1 MSGTYNAYLMYFL
14 YNTPSQFDQMIMQA
28 YSTHR
33 FCVAPM
39 MDWTDRHCRY
49 FLRLFTK
56 HTLLYTEMVTTG
68 ALLYGDAERFL
79 RFNAAEQ
86 PVALQLGG
94 SDPDELAK
102 AAIMGEQAGYQEI
115 NLNSGC
121 PSDRVQRG
129 KIGACLMAEPTL
141 VAECMAAM
149 KEAVA
154 IPVTIKCRIG
164 IDEIDSLE
172 HLSHFVE
179 TVSATGCHC
188 FIIHAR
194 IAVLAG
200 LSPKQNREIPP
211 LDYERVFAIKERF
224 PDLEIVI
231 NGGIKTLEESR
242 HLLENVDGV
251 MIGREAYQNPNLLA
265 RVDQQLFDSDYPVM
279 SQEDVL
285 AQFIDYAKNE
295 LRQGTALKNMT
306 RHVLGLFQGQPGAK
320 RFRRYLSENAH
331 KQDAGIDIL
340 ETAGRLVL
348 NSNSLMETPIQEVLC

>member
-1 MSGTYNAYLMYFL
+1 
-14 YNTPSQFDQMIMQA
+14 MQP
-28 YSTHR
+28 YSKHR

-94 SDPDELAK
+94 SDPYELAK

-129 KIGACLMAEPTL
+129 KIGACLMAEPSL
-141 VAECMAAM
+141 VAECMTAM
-149 KEAVA
+149 GEAVS

-164 IDEIDSLE
+164 IDEINSLE

-179 TVSATGCHC
+179 TVAASGCRC

-211 LDYERVFAIKERF
+211 LDYERVFSIKERF

-231 NGGIKTLEESR
+231 NGGIKTLEQSSQ
-242 HLLENVDGV
+242 LLEKVDGV

-265 RVDQQLFDSDYPVM
+265 RVDQQLFDSQIPVET
-279 SQEDVL
+279 QEEVL
-285 AQFIDYAKNE
+285 MQFINYAKNE
-295 LRQGTALKNMT
+295 LGRGTDLKHMT
-306 RHVLGLFQGQPGAK
+306 RHIWDYSRG
-320 RFRRYLSENAH
+320 S
-331 KQDAGIDIL
+331 
-340 ETAGRLVL
+340 LVQ
-348 NSNSLMETPIQEVLC
+348 NVSVVT

>member
-1 MSGTYNAYLMYFL
+1 
-14 YNTPSQFDQMIMQA
+14 MQP

-115 NLNSGC
+115 NLNAGC

-129 KIGACLMAEPTL
+129 KIGACLMAEPSL
-141 VAECMAAM
+141 VAQCMAAM
-149 KEAVA
+149 GEAVS

-179 TVSATGCHC
+179 TVAASGCRC

-211 LDYERVFAIKERF
+211 LNYERVFSIKERF

-231 NGGIKTLEESR
+231 NGGIKTLEQSSQ
-242 HLLENVDGV
+242 LLEKVDGV
-251 MIGREAYQNPNLLA
+251 MIGREAYQNPGLLA
-265 RVDQQLFDSDYPVM
+265 RVDQQLFDSQIPVET
-279 SQEDVL
+279 QEEVL
-285 AQFIDYAKNE
+285 TQFIDYAKNE
-295 LRQGTALKNMT
+295 LGRGTALKHMT
-306 RHVLGLFQGQPGAK
+306 RHILGLFQGQPGAK

-331 KQDAGIDIL
+331 REDAGIEIL
-340 ETAGRLVL
+340 ETAGRLIL
-348 NSNSLMETPIQEVLC
+348 NRGSTQETLIQETIC

>member
-1 MSGTYNAYLMYFL
+1 MSATYNAYLMYFL

-102 AAIMGEQAGYQEI
+102 AAIIGEQAGYQEI

-141 VAECMAAM
+141 VAECMAAI

-154 IPVTIKCRIG
+154 IPVTIKCRTG
-164 IDEIDSLE
+164 IDGIDSLE

-231 NGGIKTLEESR
+231 NGGIKTLGESC

-265 RVDQQLFDSDYPVM
+265 RVDQQLFDSDYPVI

-295 LRQGTALKNMT
+295 LGQGTALKHMT

-331 KQDAGIDIL
+331 KEDAGIDIL

-348 NSNSLMETPIQEVLC
+348 NNNKLMETPIQEVLC